1 MACSHGLPSAAAR
14 QRRSPS
20 QRVMHKGLKWCTAA
34 LMMHHM
40 PTANPR
46 LTITLEPAI
55 AACLRRLSEVT
66 GNSQSKLIAEL
77 LEGSVPVFERV
88 IATIEAAK
96 SASDEIRGK
105 LASDMQAAQS
115 RVETQLGFAL
125 DEFDG
130 ATAPLLDAAEA
141 VKRRARQGTG
151 ARARSAGRPAT
162 AGPSTPMS
170 NRGVRSTA
178 NPVKTPRRKPQ

>member
-1 MACSHGLPSAAAR
+1 
-14 QRRSPS
+14 
-20 QRVMHKGLKWCTAA
+20 
-34 LMMHHM
+34 M
-40 PTANPR
+40 PTPNPR
-46 LTITLEPAI
+46 LTITLEPAV

-96 SASDEIRGK
+96 TASAEIRGK
-105 LASDMQAAQS
+105 VATDIDAAQS
-115 RVETQLGFAL
+115 RIEAQLGFVM

-130 ATAPLLDAAEA
+130 ATAPLLEGVEA
-141 VKRRARQGTG
+141 VKRRARKG
-151 ARARSAGRPAT
+151 AERRTSAAAPALAPRPA
-162 AGPSTPMS
+162 AGLGGSATPPS

-178 NPVKTPRRKPQ
+178 NPRQKVKKGAV